1 MKSHVRCRTDGFAVT
16 RLQCILR
23 TLCRSCVVSR
33 TILLIQ
39 DDCPDAQSVREEL
52 IRSSDG
58 AFQVE
63 WVRLCSEGLTRLA
76 EEGKPGGQPADAIA
90 AVLVDLFLPDSRG
103 IDTFDRLF
111 CLVPQIPILVLSAK
125 QDEDVAKLAVQRG
138 AQDYLLKAG
147 LDGSLLAKTLR
158 GVVERAANA
167 ETLFEE
173 QERAQVTLNSIGDA
187 VISTDIG
194 GRVTYL
200 NAAAQSITGWSLE
213 ESVGRPLE
221 DVFRIAD
228 ATTRETA
235 QNPMT
240 LAILENKTVALT
252 SNCVLIRRD
261 GTEAAIE
268 DSAAPI
274 HDRRGHVTG
283 AVMVFRDV
291 SMARALSLKMAHLAQ
306 HDSLTDLPNRV
317 LLNDRLTQALALAHR
332 KEQRLA
338 LLFLDLDRFKSIND
352 SLGHAIGDR
361 LLQSV
366 AERLLTCVRSSDTV
380 SRQGGDEFVILLPE
394 VTQPADAAVTAE
406 KILLAL
412 STPHRID
419 RQDLHLA
426 ASIGIVTYPEDGT
439 EAETLLK
446 HADLAMYRAKD
457 SGRNTYRFF
466 EPDMNGY
473 TADRQSLES
482 GLHRAI
488 ERREFVLHYQPIV
501 SLDSGELIGVE
512 ALIRWCHPQR
522 GLVSPAQFVPIAEE
536 SGFIAAIGRWVLH
549 GACRQSRAWRAAG
562 LPPMRIA
569 INISTVELRDK
580 SFVESVGGIL
590 EEHGILPQDLELE
603 LTETFLMRDSNSTA
617 AVLQSLSDL
626 GVRIALDD
634 FGTGYSSLSH
644 LKRFPIDT
652 LKIDQSFVRNLPTDA
667 DDASIVDAVIGM
679 GKGLQIRVV
688 AEGVETR
695 EQLAFL
701 RKRGCPEGQGYYF
714 GRPVGAREFTQL
726 LRRSATKFRV
736 PDGRA
741 VGNSLGPRG

>member
-1 MKSHVRCRTDGFAVT
+1 
-16 RLQCILR
+16 
-23 TLCRSCVVSR
+23 VSK

-39 DDCPDAQSVREEL
+39 DDCQEAHSVREAL
-52 IRSSDG
+52 IRSGEG

-63 WVRLCSEGLTRLA
+63 WVRLCSEGLKRLA
-76 EEGKPGGQPADAIA
+76 EEDKPGGQPANVVA

-103 IDTFDRLF
+103 IETFDRLF
-111 CLVPQIPILVLSAK
+111 GLVPEIPILVLSAA
-125 QDEDVAKLAVQRG
+125 QDEDVAKLAIQRG
-138 AQDYLLKAG
+138 AQDYLLKGG
-147 LDGSLLAKTLR
+147 LDSSLLAKALR
-158 GVVERAANA
+158 GAMERAAYA
-167 ETLFEE
+167 EMLFEE
-173 QERAQVTLNSIGDA
+173 KERAQVTLNSIGDA
-187 VISTDIG
+187 VISTDVG
-194 GRVTYL
+194 GCVTYL
-200 NAAAQSITGWSLE
+200 NPAAQSMTGLSLE
-213 ESVGRPLE
+213 EAVGHPLE
-221 DVFRIAD
+221 DVFKIAD
-228 ATTRETA
+228 ATTRDTM

-240 LAILENKTVALT
+240 LAILANKTVALMA
-252 SNCVLIRRD
+252 NCVLIRRD

-291 SMARALSLKMAHLAQ
+291 SIARALSLKMAHLAQ
-306 HDSLTDLPNRV
+306 HDSLTDLPNRL
-317 LLNDRLTQALALAHR
+317 LLNDRLNQALALAHR
-332 KEQRLA
+332 NDQRLA

-366 AERLLTCVRSSDTV
+366 AERLVTCVRSSDTV
-380 SRQGGDEFVILLPE
+380 SRQGGDEFVILLPQ
-394 VTQPADAAVTAE
+394 VTQPADAVVAAQ

-412 STPHRID
+412 STPYRID
-419 RQDLHLA
+419 RQDLQLA
-426 ASIGIVTYPEDGT
+426 ASIGIVIYPEDGT
-439 EAETLLK
+439 EADTLLK
-446 HADLAMYRAKD
+446 HADLAMYRAKE

-473 TADRQSLES
+473 AADRQSLES

-488 ERREFVLHYQPIV
+488 DRHEFVLHYQPMV
-501 SLDSGELIGVE
+501 SLASGEFTGVE
-512 ALIRWCHPQR
+512 ALIRWHHPQR

-549 GACRQSRAWRAAG
+549 EACRQSREWRAAG

-569 INISTVELRDK
+569 INISAVELRDK
-580 SFVESVGGIL
+580 GFVANVGGML
-590 EEHGILPQDLELE
+590 EQHGLLPRDLELE

-652 LKIDQSFVRNLPTDA
+652 LKVDQSFVRNLAADA
-667 DDASIVDAVIGM
+667 DDASIVSAVIGM
-679 GKGLQIRVV
+679 GKGLRIRVV

-701 RKRGCPEGQGYYF
+701 RRQGCPEGQGYYF
-714 GRPVGAREFTQL
+714 SRPVSAREFGQL
-726 LRRSATKFRV
+726 LRRSATRSHL
-736 PDGRA
+736 PDEREARKSRLNAG
-741 VGNSLGPRG
+741 G

>member
-1 MKSHVRCRTDGFAVT
+1 MSKTV
-16 RLQCILR
+16 
-23 TLCRSCVVSR
+23 
-33 TILLIQ
+33 LLIQ
-39 DDCPDAQSVREEL
+39 DDCREAHSVREAL

-63 WVRLCSEGLTRLA
+63 WVRLCSQGLTRLV
-76 EEGKPGGQPADAIA
+76 EEDRPGGQQVDVIA

-103 IDTFDRLF
+103 IETFDRLF
-111 CLVPQIPILVLSAK
+111 RLVPEIPILVLSAP
-125 QDEDVAKLAVQRG
+125 QDEDVAKLAIQRG

-147 LDGSLLAKTLR
+147 LDGSLLAKALR
-158 GVVERAANA
+158 GAVERATYA

-173 QERAQVTLNSIGDA
+173 KERAQVTLNSIGDA
-187 VISTDIG
+187 VISTDVG

-200 NAAAQSITGWSLE
+200 NAAAQSMTGWPLE
-213 ESVGRPLE
+213 EGVGRSLE
-221 DVFRIAD
+221 DVIQIAD
-228 ATTRETA
+228 ATTRKTV
-235 QNPMT
+235 QNPMR
-240 LAILENKTVALT
+240 LAIRENKTVGLT

-306 HDSLTDLPNRV
+306 HDSLTDLPNRA
-317 LLNDRLTQALALAHR
+317 LLSDRLTQALALAHR
-332 KEQRLA
+332 NEQRLA
-338 LLFLDLDRFKSIND
+338 LLFLDLDRFKRIND

-366 AERLLTCVRSSDTV
+366 AERLLACVRSSDTV
-380 SRQGGDEFVILLPE
+380 SRQGGDEFVILLPQ

-412 STPHRID
+412 STPYRID

-426 ASIGIVTYPEDGT
+426 ASIGIVTYPDDGT
-439 EAETLLK
+439 EPKTLLK

-473 TADRQSLES
+473 AADRQSLES

-488 ERREFVLHYQPIV
+488 DRNGFVLHYQPIV
-501 SLDSGELIGVE
+501 SLESGEFISVE
-512 ALIRWCHPQR
+512 ALIRWHHPQR
-522 GLVSPAQFVPIAEE
+522 GLVAPAQFVPIAEE
-536 SGFIAAIGRWVLH
+536 SGFIAAIGRWVLRE
-549 GACRQSRAWRAAG
+549 ACRQSRAWRAAG
-562 LPPMRIA
+562 LPPIRIA

-580 SFVESVGGIL
+580 AFVESVGDIL
-590 EEHGILPQDLELE
+590 EEHGLLPRDLELE
-603 LTETFLMRDSNSTA
+603 LTETFLMRDSNSI
-617 AVLQSLSDL
+617 VVMLQSLSDL
-626 GVRIALDD
+626 GVRITLDD

-644 LKRFPIDT
+644 LKRFPIDA
-652 LKIDQSFVRNLPTDA
+652 LKIDQSFVHNFAADA
-667 DDASIVDAVIGM
+667 GDASIVSAVIAM
-679 GKGLQIRVV
+679 GKGLQVRVV

-695 EQLAFL
+695 EQLALL
-701 RKRGCPEGQGYYF
+701 RRQGCPEGQGYYF
-714 GRPVGAREFTQL
+714 SRPVSAREFSQL
-726 LRRSATKFRV
+726 LRRNAKELHL

-741 VGNSLGPRG
+741 ARTSAVGPCG